1 MKKWILNLKVV
12 RMFGW
17 INILNFI
24 FNVTVLSVYS
34 LMQLM
39 SGVLDGDLIPYMIT
53 HCILLG
59 ISIALGKYFYY
70 KVYKNLV

>member
-1 MKKWILNLKVV
+1 MKAWILNLKVV

-34 LMQLM
+34 LIQLV
-39 SGVLDGDLIPYMIT
+39 SGILDGDLIPHMII
-53 HCILLG
+53 HCVLLG
-59 ISIALGKYFYY
+59 ISIALGKHFYY